1 MKPNQLFQRTTKSHK
16 IPYGP
21 VWIVG
26 GPHKGR
32 IGTYDDD
39 DYNIKRKC
47 EEAIVYFGDVRIA
60 PVYSI
65 IPFEDISSVTTH
77 ALMKRQAQLL
87 DSVTSYKESSLKGE
101 KRARALEELNLIEN
115 LLADRMFSARHAET
129 NQAARVFISHSSKD
143 KQLARWISV
152 DLKSAGHH
160 VWFDE
165 WDIKVGESIPQK
177 IGHGLDACD
186 YLAVVL
192 SKHAVES
199 RWVENEWHT
208 KYWDEIEKNKVMV
221 LPLLKEDC
229 TVPTLLKSKKYADFR
244 FDYTQGLEDLMHAL
258 AHLNES
264 MSGGK
269 A

>member
-1 MKPNQLFQRTTKSHK
+1 MAKKTKSHK

-21 VWIVG
+21 VWVIG

-39 DYNIKRKC
+39 DYNIERKC

-77 ALMKRQAQLL
+77 ALMKRHAQLF

-115 LLADRMFSARHAET
+115 LLADRMLSARHTEM

-143 KQLARWISV
+143 KQLARRRCQCRNGGHTPANATQVNQWRPCRYQCGNGNIVQAHESLV
-152 DLKSAGHH
+152 HHSALVSSNGY
-160 VWFDE
+160 D
-165 WDIKVGESIPQK
+165 G
-177 IGHGLDACD
+177 
-186 YLAVVL
+186 
-192 SKHAVES
+192 
-199 RWVENEWHT
+199 
-208 KYWDEIEKNKVMV
+208 
-221 LPLLKEDC
+221 
-229 TVPTLLKSKKYADFR
+229 
-244 FDYTQGLEDLMHAL
+244 
-258 AHLNES
+258 
-264 MSGGK
+264 
-269 A
+269 